1 MHTIYA
7 PWRKEY
13 FGSQESS
20 CVFCAISSAP
30 DSDTQNRVF
39 YRDDFCF
46 CVMNRFPYTP
56 GHFMLIPHAHCDS
69 PELLDS
75 KTWAHIQNLS
85 QKAFGILYE
94 YGASG
99 INMGMNVKKAG
110 GAGIP
115 EHIHI
120 HFVPRYVGDTNFMTS
135 VANARTYGV
144 DFDEVFE
151 TISRLANKH
160 LKER

>member
-1 MHTIYA
+1 MMQRIYA

-13 FGSQESS
+13 FGSKDTS
-20 CVFCAISSAP
+20 CVFCAISADP
-30 DSDTQNRVF
+30 QSDKKNRVF
-39 YRDDFCF
+39 YRDEVCF
-46 CVMNRFPYTP
+46 GIMNLYPYTP
-56 GHFMLIPHAHCDS
+56 GHFMLIPHTHCDS

-75 KTWAHIQNLS
+75 KAWIHIQTLS

-99 INMGMNVKKAG
+99 VNMGMNIKKAG

-120 HFVPRYVGDTNFMTS
+120 HFVPRYIGDTNFMTS

-144 DFDEVFE
+144 DFDEIFE
-151 TISRLANKH
+151 KIATLAKKH
-160 LKER
+160 LH